1 MLAVEEKMEK
11 QSRMDMRLSRAQRMQ
26 YEKAAELKGLTLTRW
41 ASGHL
46 DECAARDIAEAS
58 VTLLADED
66 FDRFCEILDEPMP
79 DETKDLLARKP
90 IWS

>member
-1 MLAVEEKMEK
+1 
-11 QSRMDMRLSRAQRMQ
+11 MDMCLSPAQRARC
-26 YEKAAELKGLTLTRW
+26 EKAAELKGLTLTRW

-58 VTLLADED
+58 TTILVDED
-66 FDRFCEILDEPMP
+66 FDRFCETLNEPMP
-79 DETKDLLARKP
+79 AATKELLARKP

>member
-1 MLAVEEKMEK
+1 
-11 QSRMDMRLSRAQRMQ
+11 MDMRLSQAQRMR

-58 VTLLADED
+58 MTILADEN
-66 FDRFCEILDEPMP
+66 FDRFCEMLNEPMP
-79 DETKDLLARKP
+79 AATKELLARKP
-90 IWS
+90 MWS

>member
-1 MLAVEEKMEK
+1 MPVVEERKEK
-11 QSRMDMRLSRAQRMQ
+11 LSRMDMRLSRAQRMQ
-26 YEKAAELKGLTLTRW
+26 YEKAAELRGLTLTKW

-58 VTLLADED
+58 TTCLAGED
-66 FDRFCEILDEPMP
+66 FETCCEMLNEPMP
-79 DETKDLLARKP
+79 DATKELLARKL